1 VVRRLPYACELS
13 EHLHLQDDP
22 FTPLPVHDG
31 QLQLPTGPGCGVT
44 YKNPGTQ

>member
-31 QLQLPTGPGCGVT
+31 QLRLPTGPGCGVT
-44 YKNPGTQ
+44 YKN